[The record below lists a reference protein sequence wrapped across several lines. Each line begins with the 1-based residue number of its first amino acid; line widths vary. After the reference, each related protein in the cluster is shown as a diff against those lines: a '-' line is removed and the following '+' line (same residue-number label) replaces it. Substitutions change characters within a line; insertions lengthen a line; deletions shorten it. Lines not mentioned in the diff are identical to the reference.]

1 MGQTNIRRTKTYLS
15 PNFILSSI
23 NQLCSIYLN
32 IMQQSYFH
40 KTVSTDK
47 QTEEVRIV
55 D

>member
-1 MGQTNIRRTKTYLS
+1 MGQTNYKNKDIFKSKLS
-15 PNFILSSI
+15 ILSSI